1 MCSWCFSKNM
11 IHCTECHGFQE
22 LLPKQDETGRWAGDF
37 SSPAGE
43 GGGTWPWPNILGN
56 ASTCWS
62 PFLDWPVVLS
72 ERYVFCL
79 IVKQTFLY
87 LYVPM

>member
-43 GGGTWPWPNILGN
+43 GVALGLGPTFWETPLLVGVHSWTGPWCYQ
-56 ASTCWS
+56 S
-62 PFLDWPVVLS
+62 V
-72 ERYVFCL
+72 
-79 IVKQTFLY
+79 TFSA
-87 LYVPM
+87 